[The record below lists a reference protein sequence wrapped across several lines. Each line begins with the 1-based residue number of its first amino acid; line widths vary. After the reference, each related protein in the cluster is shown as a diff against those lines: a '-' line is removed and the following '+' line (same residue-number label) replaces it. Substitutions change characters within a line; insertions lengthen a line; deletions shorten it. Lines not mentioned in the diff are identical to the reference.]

1 MTDDD
6 LFATCLYAEA
16 RGEPNDGKVAVG
28 RVIRNRQ
35 ALHYQSDGTVLGT
48 ILHPCA
54 FSWAWFSFVDGQYER
69 VAHTLADAQALADHM
84 LTQAQKSNVWAE
96 CVKAVTDSD
105 WASGYVG
112 GPDFQ
117 KLTTDAVLYENP
129 KISHPNWATDSNFVC
144 SIGAHNFYR
153 DH

>member
-16 RGEPNDGKVAVG
+16 RGEPHDGKVAVG

-35 ALHYQSDGTVLGT
+35 ALHYQSDGTVPGT

-69 VAHTLADAQALADHM
+69 VAHTIEDAQVLADHM

-96 CVKAVTDSD
+96 CVSAVTDSD

-117 KLTTDAVLYENP
+117 KLTHDTLLYDNLALSSPVWAVSDKLV
-129 KISHPNWATDSNFVC
+129 TV
-144 SIGAHNFYR
+144 IGRHSFFR
-153 DH
+153 D